1 MSERLGLGIDAG
13 GTRTRWALAGRDGI
27 VAEGAV
33 RGMSALQ
40 VGRGD
45 HVREAMAELAAA
57 VRPHGAA
64 AHVHA
69 GFTGFGDNIETLRGL
84 IAAPFGL
91 DRRAVTL
98 ASDMEIAFLALFAPG
113 EGYLVYAGTGSVASF
128 VDAEGNLHRAGG
140 RGVIVDDGGSGFWIA
155 REAMRRVWRIEDEAP
170 GSWRDSPL
178 AIALFEAVGGSD
190 WALSRQYIYG
200 GDRGA
205 VGRLEVAVASAADK
219 DPAAHG
225 ILVAA
230 GAELAR
236 LAVAMT
242 RRYGPRPVALAG
254 RAASLHPVIFETM
267 RAKVPA
273 EMKLAMRAANSH
285 HAAARIALAKA
296 PPKQEAPSAS
306 RQDGGDEPA

>member
-1 MSERLGLGIDAG
+1 MTGRLGLGIDAG
-13 GTRTRWALAGRDGI
+13 GTQTRWALAGERGI

-33 RGMSALQ
+33 HGMSALQ
-40 VGRGD
+40 VGQGS
-45 HVREAMAELAAA
+45 HVRESMAELAAA
-57 VRPHGAA
+57 TLQHGKP

-91 DRRAVTL
+91 ERSAVTL
-98 ASDMEIAFLALFAPG
+98 ASDMEVAYLALFAPG
-113 EGYLVYAGTGSVASF
+113 EGYMVYAGTGSVASY
-128 VDAEGNLHRAGG
+128 VDEKGNLHRAGG

-155 REAMRRVWRIEDEAP
+155 REAMRRVWRTEDEAP

-205 VGRLEVAVASAADK
+205 VGRLALAVAKAAAD
-219 DPAAHG
+219 DPAARE
-225 ILVAA
+225 ILAAA

-236 LAVAMT
+236 LGVAMV
-242 RRYGPRPVALAG
+242 RRYGPRPIAVAG
-254 RAASLHPVIFETM
+254 RAAHMHPLIFENL
-267 RAKVPA
+267 RANVPA
-273 EMKLAMRAANSH
+273 GLSVELRSAESH
-285 HAAARIALAKA
+285 HAAARIALAR
-296 PPKQEAPSAS
+296 S
-306 RQDGGDEPA
+306 RG